1 MLLARP
7 YHPVWPLKG
16 YKWSI
21 EVTAS
26 VDGEIGADVNK
37 DGNPI
42 LIPALRL
49 FGRRLDK
56 YSANAYWNST
66 SVVLSPIL
74 APWVRSGLWIGKA
87 LTISTTGRGK
97 TRRDTIW
104 IGPIPL

>member
-16 YKWSI
+16 YRWSI

-26 VDGEIGADVNK
+26 VDGTILADVNK
-37 DGNPI
+37 DGRPI
-42 LIPALRL
+42 EVPALRL

-56 YSANAYWNST
+56 YSANAYWDST
-66 SVVLSPIL
+66 SVVLSTML
-74 APWVRSGLWIGKA
+74 TPWVRSGLLIGKA

-97 TRRDTIW
+97 TRRDTIT